1 MSKLRN
7 LPISRLAGGAA
18 ALLGLAA
25 MSACTSVPATQ
36 SLAMQSYEPANP
48 PVEQTAFVE
57 TSEHAPP
64 GTAQA
69 DYMPYG
75 DNIAAPVAFLEMCE
89 RSPIDC
95 QHGAVYDPTRTVDMA
110 RNAMVERVRLALGGA
125 PSPID
130 NQVLQAAAVATTD
143 DQTPGAPDG
152 VQYLS
157 WPARDAA
164 APAMPL
170 SYASPAL
177 SRPVQTY
184 GVDSATLPDF
194 IVRSERQPAAD
205 FLDSSVDATA
215 TTQLSAVSI
224 PDSDPTPGAIADDT
238 TFDRPLLSWGAKAPT
253 DAASL
258 VTVSANTYQAPSIQ
272 YDAPQ
277 TYDWSHLRMSTPQTS
292 QVTRQAARPAPQPM
306 TQASMAPQ
314 GYTRFDLNDQAMNAL
329 RMANDKVNRM
339 MRGATDEQ
347 VYHVADYWNAPDLHD
362 GVRGDCEDYALE
374 KRRLLIQQGIPAAAM
389 SIAIVRTRLGED
401 HAVLVVSTY
410 QGDYVLDNLQY
421 DIRPWRKANYVWI
434 SRQGPSDDLG
444 WVSLAPANGGT
455 SSWRTPVVRVAYN
468 R

>member
-7 LPISRLAGGAA
+7 LSISRLAGGTAV
-18 ALLGLAA
+18 LLGLAT
-25 MSACTSVPATQ
+25 MSACSSVPATQ
-36 SLAMQSYEPANP
+36 SLAMQSYGPETP
-48 PVEQTAFVE
+48 PMAQAALVE
-57 TSEHAPP
+57 TSEHPLP

-75 DNIAAPVAFLEMCE
+75 DTISAPVAFLEMCE

-95 QHGAVYDPTRTVDMA
+95 QHGAVYDPARTVDMA

-125 PSPID
+125 PSPVD
-130 NQVLQAAAVATTD
+130 NQVLQTAAVATAD
-143 DQTPGAPDG
+143 DQTPGTPDG
-152 VQYLS
+152 VQYLT
-157 WPARDAA
+157 WPVRDAT
-164 APAMPL
+164 APASPL
-170 SYASPAL
+170 SYAGPTL
-177 SRPVQTY
+177 SHPVQSY

-194 IVRSERQPAAD
+194 AVPSERQPAAD
-205 FLDSSVDATA
+205 FLDSSVDTA
-215 TTQLSAVSI
+215 VTTELSAVSV

-238 TFDRPLLSWGAKAPT
+238 TFNRPLLSWGAKTPT

-277 TYDWSHLRMSTPQTS
+277 TYDWSHLRMSTPQAA
-292 QVTRQAARPAPQPM
+292 TRQAARQAPQPL
-306 TQASMAPQ
+306 TQASIAPQ
-314 GYTRFDLNDQAMNAL
+314 GYTRFDLNNQAMNAL

-347 VYHVADYWNAPDLHD
+347 VYHVADYWNAPELRD

-421 DIRPWRKANYVWI
+421 DIRPWRNANYVWV

-444 WVSLAPANGGT
+444 WVSLAPANGGGT
-455 SSWRTPVVRVAYN
+455 SWRTPVVRVAYN